1 MRKTQKKNEEIL
13 NATAA
18 AKTSAGTM
26 AGMASGTA
34 TGDPALLRA
43 LKNAGNAQCVR
54 TNFYAATGINEDQA
68 KGDTYSGVLFV
79 FRKEK
84 KLSAARLAS
93 MLAQALYTVRKI
105 RYEETERELPER
117 ICGVCREEAFLLC
130 AQDFSAFYSR
140 RTDKE
145 YDWDRTPSS
154 PCPVLVRDLLSSAQ
168 LYRVKT
174 YSFASETSERAFRA
188 ALAGACGV
196 QLSMFP
202 KEKKPITEEN
212 FEKVYEYWASLFA
225 FYLDGRRGE
234 KKLAEYF
241 LADAL
246 RGGKANKNG
255 KVEFLLES
263 GKETHRLP
271 EYEYNYFWSVYERVA
286 DETTAFSLR
295 RKIDRLGEDESR
307 RMQGEFYTPPIF
319 AQKAYG
325 YIERV
330 IGKRKLESGEYRVWD
345 MAAGSGN
352 LEFTLPAAVLP
363 YTYIST
369 IGEEDAMYCKRVFP
383 YSTVFSYDYLN
394 DDAKL
399 LFEKRRRQRLAER
412 TFNPDYGENPM
423 RDALLSLDTRED
435 EKAAF
440 VADGAADETTDG
452 GAVDGGAVDGGGNGE
467 KKRRKMPENLRR
479 DLENPKLKWLIFINP
494 PFATSNTNSLTQ
506 GKTSKTGVSDTAV
519 RKEMLARGLGETGR
533 ELFSQFLFRISEEFA
548 GKTAYLGLFSTLK
561 YLNAPND
568 EKLREQVFQYTAER
582 GFLFSSE
589 NFAGSKGKFP
599 VAFAV
604 WNLAKRK
611 PLEKQRLTFDVFN
624 MQAEK
629 VGVKR
634 VETGAVKPLSAWVKR
649 PKTTHVFPPFTGAFG
664 IGENNADVRD
674 KVADG
679 FLCSLMCCGNDFQ
692 HLNQTALFSGPQAS
706 AGSYSVVKANFDK
719 SMAVHAARRLATPT
733 WTNNRDQLRAPE
745 GELPKGF
752 FTDCA
757 VWSAF
762 SDSNDC
768 CSFEN
773 VPYKGENYRVRNQL
787 FPFTIADVETWGV
800 PLGSAE
806 TSEGEA
812 FFATWLKGRR
822 LSADAAAVMKKA
834 RAFYEYCYVNQFAP
848 IWDAG
853 YMQLKNAVAED
864 AEGKKLLSALKAAHK
879 KWSAK
884 LLKDVISY
892 GIIPEDVQYFDGAPY
907 EED

>member
-1 MRKTQKKNEEIL
+1 MRNTQMKNETTVKI
-13 NATAA
+13 
-18 AKTSAGTM
+18 AGETER
-26 AGMASGTA
+26 GTA
-34 TGDPALLRA
+34 LCDA
-43 LKNAGNAQCVR
+43 LKSARSEQNVKAEFYNAVGIGEAQV
-54 TNFYAATGINEDQA
+54 
-68 KGDTYSGVLFV
+68 KGDTFSGVLFV

-84 KLSAARLAS
+84 KISAARLSS

-105 RYEETERELPER
+105 RYEETERMLPER
-117 ICGVCREEAFLLC
+117 ICGVCREEAFL
-130 AQDFSAFYSR
+130 ASTQDFSAFCGKR
-140 RTDKE
+140 AGND
-145 YDWDRTPSS
+145 YDWDRTPAS
-154 PCPVLVRDLLSSAQ
+154 PCPVLTRDLLSSPQ
-168 LYRVKT
+168 LCRVRV
-174 YSFASETSERAFRA
+174 YSLGKAGEEKAFRA
-188 ALAGACGV
+188 ALAGACGE

-212 FEKVYEYWASLFA
+212 FERVYEYWASLFS

-246 RGGKANKNG
+246 RGGAPNKNG
-255 KVEFLLES
+255 RVEFLLES

-271 EYEYNYFWSVYERVA
+271 VYEYNYFWSVYDRVQ

-307 RMQGEFYTPPIF
+307 RMQGEFYTPPVF

-325 YIERV
+325 YLERV
-330 IGKRKLESGEYRVWD
+330 IGKRRLESGEYRVWD

-369 IGEEDAMYCKRVFP
+369 IGEEDAMYCRRVFP
-383 YSTVFSYDYLN
+383 YSTVFTYDYLN
-394 DDAKL
+394 DDAEL
-399 LFEKRRRQRLAER
+399 LFEKRRRQRLAES
-412 TFNPDYGENPM
+412 TFNPDYGDNPM
-423 RDALLSLDTRED
+423 RSALLSLDERNE
-435 EKAAF
+435 EKEKLSA
-440 VADGAADETTDG
+440 GAPEE
-452 GAVDGGAVDGGGNGE
+452 E
-467 KKRRKMPENLRR
+467 KPWKMPENLRK

-494 PFATSNTNSLTQ
+494 PFATSNTTSLTQ

-548 GKTAYLGLFSTLK
+548 GKPAYLGLFSTLK

-568 EKLREQVFQYTAER
+568 EKLREQAFRYTAER

-599 VAFAV
+599 VAFIV
-604 WNLAKRK
+604 WNLAKEK
-611 PLEKQRLTFDVFN
+611 PIEKQRLCLDVFN

-629 VGVKR
+629 VGVKK
-634 VETGAVKPLSAWVKR
+634 VETGAFKPLSSWVKR
-649 PKTTHVFPPFTGAFG
+649 PKNTQVFPPFTGAFG
-664 IGENNADVRD
+664 IGEGNADVRD
-674 KVADG
+674 RVADG

-706 AGSYSVVKANFDK
+706 AGSYSVVKANFER
-719 SMAVHAARRLATPT
+719 SMAIHAARRLATPT
-733 WTNNRDQLRAPE
+733 WSNNRDQFRAPE
-745 GELPKGF
+745 GELPRSF
-752 FTDCA
+752 YTDCA

-762 SDSNDC
+762 ADSDNC

-773 VPYKGENYRVRNQL
+773 IQYKGNSYRVRNNL
-787 FPFTIADVETWGV
+787 FPFSIADVEQWGV

-806 TSEGEA
+806 KSEGES
-812 FFATWLKGRR
+812 FFFVWLKGRR

-834 RAFYEYCYVNQFAP
+834 RAFYEYCYVNQLAP

-864 AEGKKLLSALKAAHK
+864 AEGKKLLAALKAAHK
-879 KWSAK
+879 KMSVK
-884 LLKDVISY
+884 LLKDVIAC
-892 GIIPEDVQYFDGAPY
+892 GMIPEDVQYFDGVPY
-907 EED
+907 EEEV